1 MSNSVRRLL
10 LVLFIVV
17 FNGTLSLH
25 AAQQTG
31 TVRAAD
37 QFVPGAKITARQG
50 ETKVIGYT
58 DEDGR
63 YTLNLAPGVWDVD
76 VEMLGFT
83 TAHGKITVGDSAG
96 ATAAPTSTP
105 TATPNSAPN
114 AVAASILNSNHDWTL
129 EMPRY
134 GPAGSN
140 ASMAD
145 VPKPAAA
152 GARTR
157 QPGQGRGRGF
167 GTRPNATGAAG
178 TSPAASGTAGAT
190 ATAGGAQGRG
200 FQSASVTATQ
210 EGQDALAQAAA
221 QASSLTA
228 LDADQL
234 DDAFLVNGSISGGL
248 AASSDDE
255 SRRQRA
261 LAGGRGGPG
270 GPGGPGAGAGVGG
283 PTAAAALGLPPGM
296 GVTSDS
302 LGLGGLGASGLN
314 AGFGGDNAGAG
325 FGAGP
330 GGAGGPGGGG
340 GGGGGGRGGGGG
352 GGGGRGGRGGGG
364 RGANQN
370 RRGPYNGQFASF
382 GNRRNTRPQYTGSV
396 FINLNNSVLNAAP
409 FSLNGKPAPKA
420 SYDQARFGAN
430 FGGPVIIPKMPQSW
444 QKSSFYITYQGTV
457 SRNPYSQVSS
467 VPTAAERGGDFSQL
481 LTNSTP
487 TVIYDPTTG
496 MPFPGN
502 IIPSNRINPA
512 AQALL
517 AYIPL
522 PTYSGVVQNYRNVTS
537 TPSNNGNL
545 GVRLNT
551 PLSTK
556 DRLNFNVQF
565 QDRNSE
571 SEQLFGFRDPSTGTG
586 LSASAGWSHSFAPR
600 FNNSATLT
608 FSRNNNKTT
617 PYFAYT
623 TDVASELGIN
633 GTSQAPIDYGPP
645 NLSFTNFGSLSDSS
659 ATLTRSQTTN
669 FTDTINF
676 TWKRKHNFQ
685 FGGLYRRLQ
694 QNALTDQNAR
704 GSFSFSGLLTSE
716 LNAQGEPVA
725 GTGFDFADFLLG
737 LPQSSTL
744 RFGDNNNY
752 FRGWAIAG
760 FAQDDYRL
768 SRGLTLNFGLRYEYF
783 TPYTELYGHLA
794 NLDLNSTFTAAAVV
808 TPGEVGPYSGA
819 LPSSLVRPD
828 KTDFSPR
835 FGFAW
840 RPSQKRNLV
849 VRGGYSIFYT
859 SSPYA
864 QIATQLASQPP
875 FATTA
880 SLSTSA
886 ATPLTIQNGFPTI
899 SSEEITNTYAIN
911 PNFRLPY
918 AQTWSFVLQNTFP
931 HGFLVEVE
939 DIGTKGT
946 DLEIAEQ
953 PNRSLTESVLNAQ
966 SQLQIAN
973 ATGFNYQTSGANSIF
988 NAGQVRVT
996 RRFAT
1001 GMSAMLLYTRS
1012 KSIDDASSFNGIGG
1026 TTVQY
1031 IDNLA
1036 LERGLSTFDQRN
1048 KLTATYLLSSPVG
1061 VHGLMRNGGW
1071 KTAALAGWT
1080 MQGTITAASGTP
1092 LTATIAGNLSNTG
1105 GIGALGGSRA
1115 EATGLPITGGDNPY
1129 FNPAAFTTPPAG
1141 QFGDAGRDTIPGPF
1155 QFSTNAALNR
1165 AWRFGETRR
1174 QFQLRLSATNAL
1186 NHPIVTGFGTTVNS
1200 SNYGL
1205 ATSASAT
1212 RVVTLLLRFNF

>member
-1 MSNSVRRLL
+1 VRCLL
-10 LVLFIVV
+10 LSLFLSALLV
-17 FNGTLSLH
+17 F

-37 QFVPGAKITARQG
+37 HFVPGAKITARQG
-50 ETKVIGYT
+50 DTKEVTYT
-58 DEDGR
+58 DENGR
-63 YTLNLAPGVWDVD
+63 YALKLAPGVWDVD
-76 VEMLGFT
+76 VEMLGFM
-83 TAHGKITVGDSAG
+83 TAHGRITVGENAEPV
-96 ATAAPTSTP
+96 A
-105 TATPNSAPN
+105 ATPK
-114 AVAASILNSNHDWTL
+114 DWTL

-134 GPAGSN
+134 GQPAAALPNTPPAPDS
-140 ASMAD
+140 A
-145 VPKPAAA
+145 KPAAPSA
-152 GARTR
+152 GRTR
-157 QPGQGRGRGF
+157 QPGQYGRGRGF
-167 GTRPNATGAAG
+167 ATRPNGA
-178 TSPAASGTAGAT
+178 SGAT
-190 ATAGGAQGRG
+190 ASARGANSRTAGTPDAPKAPGTTGGLSRGG
-200 FQSASVTATQ
+200 FQSASVTETP
-210 EGQDALAQAAA
+210 EGQDALAQAAF
-221 QASSLTA
+221 QASNFATF
-228 LDADQL
+228 ADQPE
-234 DDAFLVNGSISGGL
+234 DAFLVIGSASRGL
-248 AASSDDE
+248 AAASDDE
-255 SRRQRA
+255 ARRQRGM
-261 LAGGRGGPG
+261 AGGGGGPAGPGSPGGGGGPG
-270 GPGGPGAGAGVGG
+270 GLGGDISAAGLESLPGIS
-283 PTAAAALGLPPGM
+283 
-296 GVTSDS
+296 VTSDS
-302 LGLGGLGASGLN
+302 LGLGGLGASGIN
-314 AGFGGDNAGAG
+314 AGFGRDNPVVGIG
-325 FGAGP
+325 GPGRGP
-330 GGAGGPGGGG
+330 GGLSGGPGGEP
-340 GGGGGGRGGGGG
+340 GGRGGGGG
-352 GGGGRGGRGGGG
+352 GGRGA
-364 RGANQN
+364 ANQN
-370 RRGPYNGQFASF
+370 RRGPYNGRFASF
-382 GNRRNTRPQYTGSV
+382 GNRRRTRPQYTGSV

-409 FSLNGKPAPKA
+409 FSLNGKPAPKP

-430 FGGPVIIPKMPQSW
+430 FGGPLIIPKMPQSW
-444 QKSSFYITYQGTV
+444 QRSSFFITYQGAV
-457 SRNPYSQVSS
+457 SRNPYSQIAS

-481 LTNSTP
+481 LAGTSP
-487 TVIYDPTTG
+487 IVIYNPATGLPFRSNVIPPSLLDPHS
-496 MPFPGN
+496 P
-502 IIPSNRINPA
+502 IPSIA
-512 AQALL
+512 ANAKIVQGLL
-517 AYIPL
+517 SYIPL

-537 TPSNNGNL
+537 VPSNNGNL

-571 SEQLFGFRDPSTGTG
+571 NEQLFGFRDPSTGTG
-586 LSASAGWSHSFAPR
+586 LSASAGWSQSFAPR

-608 FSRNNNKTT
+608 FSRNNSKTT

-623 TDVASELGIN
+623 NNVASELGIT

-645 NLSFTNFGSLSDSS
+645 NLSFTNFGSLSDAS
-659 ATLTRSQTTN
+659 ATLTRNQTTA
-669 FTDTINF
+669 FTDAVNY

-685 FGGLYRRLQ
+685 FGFFYRRLQ

-716 LNAQGEPVA
+716 LNAQGQPVS

-752 FRGWAIAG
+752 FRGWAMG
-760 FAQDDYRL
+760 GYAQDDYRL
-768 SRGLTLNFGLRYEYF
+768 SRGLTLNIGVRYEYF

-794 NLDLNSTFTAAAVV
+794 NLDLNSTFTAASIV

-819 LPSSLVRPD
+819 LPSSLVRPE

-864 QIATQLASQPP
+864 QIATHLASQPP

-886 ATPLTIQNGFPTI
+886 ATPLSIENGFPTI
-899 SSEEITNTYAIN
+899 SSEVITNTYAIN

-946 DLEIAEQ
+946 DLGIAEQ

-1001 GMSAMLLYTRS
+1001 GMSATLLYTRS

-1048 KLTATYLLSSPVG
+1048 QLSFTYLLSSPVG
-1061 VHGLMRNGGW
+1061 VHGMMRNGGW
-1071 KTAALAGWT
+1071 KTAVLAGWT
-1080 MQGTITAASGTP
+1080 MQGTITAASGRP
-1092 LTATIAGNLSNTG
+1092 LTAAIAGNLSNTG
-1105 GIGALGGSRA
+1105 GIGALSGSRA
-1115 EATGLPITGGDNPY
+1115 EATGLPIAGGDNPY

-1155 QFSTNAALNR
+1155 RFSTNAALNR
-1165 AWRFGETRR
+1165 AWRFGESRH
-1174 QFQLRLSATNAL
+1174 QLQLRLSAINAL
-1186 NHPIVTGFGTTVNS
+1186 NHVVVTGFGTTVNS
-1200 SNYGL
+1200 SIYGL
-1205 ATSASAT
+1205 ATSASSA
-1212 RVVTLLLRFNF
+1212 RVVTLLLRFSF

>member
-1 MSNSVRRLL
+1 MRY
-10 LVLFIVV
+10 
-17 FNGTLSLH
+17 GTAIPNNIISSLCL
-25 AAQQTG
+25 
-31 TVRAAD
+31 D
-37 QFVPGAKITARQG
+37 
-50 ETKVIGYT
+50 
-58 DEDGR
+58 
-63 YTLNLAPGVWDVD
+63 
-76 VEMLGFT
+76 
-83 TAHGKITVGDSAG
+83 
-96 ATAAPTSTP
+96 
-105 TATPNSAPN
+105 PNSP
-114 AVAASILNSNHDWTL
+114 
-129 EMPRY
+129 
-134 GPAGSN
+134 
-140 ASMAD
+140 
-145 VPKPAAA
+145 
-152 GARTR
+152 
-157 QPGQGRGRGF
+157 
-167 GTRPNATGAAG
+167 
-178 TSPAASGTAGAT
+178 
-190 ATAGGAQGRG
+190 
-200 FQSASVTATQ
+200 
-210 EGQDALAQAAA
+210 
-221 QASSLTA
+221 
-228 LDADQL
+228 
-234 DDAFLVNGSISGGL
+234 
-248 AASSDDE
+248 
-255 SRRQRA
+255 
-261 LAGGRGGPG
+261 
-270 GPGGPGAGAGVGG
+270 
-283 PTAAAALGLPPGM
+283 
-296 GVTSDS
+296 
-302 LGLGGLGASGLN
+302 
-314 AGFGGDNAGAG
+314 
-325 FGAGP
+325 
-330 GGAGGPGGGG
+330 
-340 GGGGGGRGGGGG
+340 
-352 GGGGRGGRGGGG
+352 
-364 RGANQN
+364 
-370 RRGPYNGQFASF
+370 
-382 GNRRNTRPQYTGSV
+382 
-396 FINLNNSVLNAAP
+396 
-409 FSLNGKPAPKA
+409 
-420 SYDQARFGAN
+420 
-430 FGGPVIIPKMPQSW
+430 
-444 QKSSFYITYQGTV
+444 
-457 SRNPYSQVSS
+457 
-467 VPTAAERGGDFSQL
+467 
-481 LTNSTP
+481 
-487 TVIYDPTTG
+487 
-496 MPFPGN
+496 
-502 IIPSNRINPA
+502 IPSIAANARIV
-512 AQALL
+512 QGLL
-517 AYIPL
+517 QYIPS
-522 PTYSGVVQNYRNVTS
+522 PTYSGVVQNYRNATAV
-537 TPSNNGNL
+537 PNNNGNL
-545 GVRLNT
+545 GVRLNS

-571 SEQLFGFRDPSTGTG
+571 NEQLFGFRDPSNGTG

-623 TDVASELGIN
+623 NNVASELGIT

-659 ATLTRSQTTN
+659 ATLTRNQTTA
-669 FTDTINF
+669 FTDNINY

-685 FGGLYRRLQ
+685 FGFLYRRLQ

-716 LNAQGEPVA
+716 VNAAGQPTS

-752 FRGWAIAG
+752 FRGWVLG
-760 FAQDDYRL
+760 GYAQDDYRV
-768 SRGLTLNFGLRYEYF
+768 SRGLTLNLGIRYEYF

-808 TPGEVGPYSGA
+808 TPGQVGPYSGA
-819 LPSSLVRPD
+819 LPSSLVRPE

-859 SSPYA
+859 SSPYQ
-864 QIATQLASQPP
+864 QIAMQLASQPP

-880 SLSTSA
+880 SISTSA
-886 ATPLTIQNGFPTI
+886 ATPLSIENGFPTI
-899 SSEEITNTYAIN
+899 SSEKITNTYAIN

-946 DLEIAEQ
+946 DLGIAEQ

-1031 IDNLA
+1031 IDNLG
-1036 LERGLSTFDQRN
+1036 LERGLSSFDQRSR
-1048 KLTATYLLSSPVG
+1048 LSSTYLLSSPVG
-1061 VHGLMRNGGW
+1061 VHGMMRNGGW

-1080 MQGTITAASGTP
+1080 MQGTVTAASGTP

-1105 GIGALGGSRA
+1105 GIGAFGGSRA
-1115 EATGLPITGGDNPY
+1115 EATGLPIAGGDNPY
-1129 FNPAAFTTPPAG
+1129 FNPAAFTLPPAG

-1165 AWRFGETRR
+1165 AWRFGESRR

-1186 NHPIVTGFGTTVNS
+1186 NHVIVTGFGTTVNS